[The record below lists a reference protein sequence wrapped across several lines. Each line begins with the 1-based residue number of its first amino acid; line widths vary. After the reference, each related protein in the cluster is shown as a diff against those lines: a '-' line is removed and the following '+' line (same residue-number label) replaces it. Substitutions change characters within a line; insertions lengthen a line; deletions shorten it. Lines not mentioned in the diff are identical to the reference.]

1 MAAKKNK
8 INDFV
13 IRFANVNGTGSASAN
28 FLFTKAIFRMGIP
41 VTPKNIF
48 PSNIQGLPTWYE
60 VRVNEKGYLGRR
72 EGIDM
77 MVAVNP
83 QSMLKDVKDVIPGGY
98 FMYDSSKKL
107 HAEYMRDDIT
117 YLGIPLMHMCNEA
130 YTDARQR
137 QLFKNIIYVGALAA
151 LFNIEFNVLEDLL
164 AEQFKGKEKLIPAN
178 VKALK
183 LGVDYVHANFKY
195 PLEFRVERR
204 NLLKDKIMMEGN
216 AACGLGAV
224 YAGATVAAWYPI
236 TPSTSVV
243 EAFMDYSDEFRV
255 DKITG
260 KRNVAIVQAEDEL
273 AAIGMVIGA
282 NWNGARSFTA
292 TSGPGVSLMNEFLGL
307 AYFAEIPTVLVDV
320 QRTGPSTG
328 MPTRTQQSDIMEAA
342 YASHGDTKHV
352 LLFPSTPKEC
362 FDCMLDAFDLSEGLQ
377 TPVIV
382 MTDLDLGMNDHV
394 SPPLTFDDKRE
405 YKRGKVLDAEALE
418 KIEKFGRY
426 LDVDKDGITY
436 RTLPGTHPSKGSF
449 FTRGTSRDE
458 YATYTE
464 DSAAYQRNMD
474 RLTRKWDTAK
484 TMVPAPQLYQKG
496 NTSKNGILFFGTSQY
511 AAEEAMDILKE
522 EKIVMD
528 AIRLKSFPF
537 TKEVENFINTHDKV
551 FVIEQNRDAQMRSL
565 LMIELNANPNKLIA
579 VLNYDGMPI
588 TADNILKQIKS
599 NGTTKIVASFKPSV
613 KSSAKP
619 ILKKATKKVAK
630 QSAPKKAAKKPAT
643 KKKVVKKVVAK
654 KKPAPKKKVEA
665 KKKVVKKVAAKKPV
679 RKSGRKVAPKRKVAA
694 PKKIV
699 KKVVAKK
706 KVIAKKSNNKKASK
720 KRK

>member
-1 MAAKKNK
+1 MSVKKDK

-13 IRFANVNGTGSASAN
+13 VRFANVNGTGSASAN

-60 VRVNEKGYLGRR
+60 VRVSEKGYLGRR
-72 EGIDM
+72 EGIDL

-83 QSMLKDVKDVIPGGY
+83 QSMLKDVKDVRVGGY
-98 FMYDSSKKL
+98 FLYDNSKKL
-107 HAEYMRDDIT
+107 HAEYIREDIN
-117 YLGIPLMHMCNEA
+117 YIGIPLMQMCNEA

-151 LFNIEFNVLEDLL
+151 LLDIEFKMLEDLL
-164 AEQFKGKEKLIPAN
+164 ADQCKGKEKLIPAN
-178 VKALK
+178 VKALQ
-183 LGVDYVHANFKY
+183 LGVDYIHKNFKY
-195 PLEFRVERR
+195 PLDIRLERR
-204 NLLKDKIMMEGN
+204 DLIGDSIMIEGN

-243 EAFMDYSDEFRV
+243 EAFSSYADELRV

-260 KRNVAIVQAEDEL
+260 KKNVAIVQAEDEL

-292 TSGPGVSLMNEFLGL
+292 TSGPGLSLMNEFLGL
-307 AYFAEIPTVLVDV
+307 AYFAEVPAVLVDV

-328 MPTRTQQSDIMEAA
+328 MPTRTQQSDILEAA

-362 FDCMLDAFDLSEGLQ
+362 FELTADSFDLAEQLQ
-377 TPVIV
+377 TPVIL

-394 SPPLTFDDKRE
+394 SPPLTWDDKRE
-405 YKRGKVLDAEALE
+405 YKRGKVLDAAALE

-426 LDVDKDGITY
+426 LDIDKDGITY

-458 YATYTE
+458 FATYTE
-464 DSAAYQRNMD
+464 DSGAYQRNMD
-474 RLTRKWDTAK
+474 RLIRKWNTAK
-484 TMVPAPQLYQKG
+484 DMVPAPQVYQKK
-496 NTSKNGILFFGTSQY
+496 NRSKYGMIFFGTSTY
-511 AAEEAMDILKE
+511 SAEEAMDILKE
-522 EKIVMD
+522 EEVILD
-528 AIRLKSFPF
+528 ALRLKAFPF
-537 TKEVENFINTHDKV
+537 NKTVEDFVNSHDKV
-551 FVIEQNRDAQMRSL
+551 FVIEQNRDAQMKSL
-565 LMIELNANPNKLIA
+565 LMIELQADPNKLVS

-588 TADNILKQIKS
+588 TADNILKQITQ
-599 NGTTKIVASFKPSV
+599 NLLV
-613 KSSAKP
+613 KSYK
-619 ILKKATKKVAK
+619 
-630 QSAPKKAAKKPAT
+630 
-643 KKKVVKKVVAK
+643 
-654 KKPAPKKKVEA
+654 
-665 KKKVVKKVAAKKPV
+665 
-679 RKSGRKVAPKRKVAA
+679 
-694 PKKIV
+694 
-699 KKVVAKK
+699 
-706 KVIAKKSNNKKASK
+706 
-720 KRK
+720 